1 MLLIP
6 VVAFIAAFVMTAAL
20 LPVIAKR
27 VRARPLLHRSGDDH
41 RRVDAPLVPR
51 IGGVAVVAGTV
62 MGVMAALV
70 MRGVGA
76 SVPTD
81 WLNFAPLLVLACALV
96 FALGLVDDLRG
107 VRPSGKLVVQL
118 IAASLAWYA
127 GVRIESVVF
136 PPDITLSTG
145 PFAFPLTILWLVGA
159 TNALNLVDGIDG
171 LAALETVIALC
182 CVIGAALALNN
193 NGVVLLAVA
202 MLGATLAFLRANW
215 HPASIFLG
223 DSGALVIGF
232 VLAVATVESARRTNG
247 SVVFMVPFLALAYPI
262 LDTFIAML
270 RRWLRREPLARADGR
285 HVHHQLVALG
295 YSQPEAVRAIGLFSA
310 SMAALAFAVAFAR
323 PAVSIVVALAVLA
336 SLVALLAWGLRWLQ
350 YDEFSEAGAAMINV
364 ARRGRNRLRFSI
376 LARELERRI
385 AGAESVATLDAM
397 LGEAAPAL
405 GVADMRICR
414 ESARRRLALADG
426 ADAKTL
432 YRVDMPVLDLQDS
445 EPGDPVVLRVYGSL
459 PQAYAERA
467 AHLIAPAV
475 HARLEQWPREMV
487 STYLPHQRSE
497 RRGAAPEP
505 TPAPAFP

>member
-6 VVAFIAAFVMTAAL
+6 VVAFSIAFAVTAVL

-27 VRARPLLHRSGDDH
+27 VRVRPLLHRSGDDH
-41 RRVDAPLVPR
+41 RRAGAPLVPR

-62 MGVMAALV
+62 MGVLAALV
-70 MRGVGA
+70 MRGAGA
-76 SVPTD
+76 AVPTD
-81 WLNFAPLLVLACALV
+81 WLNFAPLLVLAGALV

-118 IAASLAWYA
+118 IAATLAWYA
-127 GVRIESVVF
+127 GVRIETVVF

-145 PFAFPLTILWLVGA
+145 PLAFPLTVLWLVGA
-159 TNALNLVDGIDG
+159 SNALNLVDGIDG

-182 CVIGAALALNN
+182 CIIGAALALNN
-193 NGVVLLAVA
+193 SGVVLLAVA

-223 DSGALVIGF
+223 DSGSLAIGF
-232 VLAVATVESARRTNG
+232 VLAVGTVESARRTNG
-247 SVVFMVPFLALAYPI
+247 AVLFMVPFLALAYPI
-262 LDTFIAML
+262 LDTFIAMM
-270 RRWLRREPLARADGR
+270 RRWLRAEPLSRADGR

-295 YSQPEAVRAIGLFSA
+295 YTQPEAVRALGLFSA
-310 SMAALAFAVAFAR
+310 SMAALALAVAFAR

-336 SLVALLAWGLRWLQ
+336 TLMALVAWGLRWLQ
-350 YDEFSEAGAAMINV
+350 YDEFSEAGAAMLSV
-364 ARRGRNRLRFSI
+364 ARKGRNRLRFSI

-385 AGAESVATLDAM
+385 ADADSVATLDTM

-405 GVADMRICR
+405 GVAYMRICR

-426 ADAKTL
+426 ADASSL
-432 YRVDMPVLDLQDS
+432 YRVDMPVLDLHDA
-445 EPGDPVVLRVYGSL
+445 EPPDPVVLRVYGSL
-459 PQAYAERA
+459 PSAHAERA

-475 HARLEQWPREMV
+475 RLRLEGWPRELV
-487 STYLPHQRSE
+487 SGYLPHQRSD
-497 RRGAAPEP
+497 RPRAAQVPS
-505 TPAPAFP
+505 PAPALP